1 MEMIVKVG
9 SPDGPQT
16 SYKDGDIV
24 QTFSTNR
31 TLLSNAEGICNVN
44 NFPLN
49 EVTGLRENDSLLM
62 KFLELRNTYKFE
74 RVSSNDIRR
83 TNMITE
89 EEDILNTTPN
99 DKGEYLH
106 VYQFIS
112 RRLKSARHKIFG
124 SSGSE
129 IWYGKIRSSTD
140 LDALWNDIETH
151 TSHLKQDNMSW
162 NFSPIEKRSLLVMN
176 CCGHEH
182 SHVDPNEHSDSV
194 HLGGACSCELFE
206 LSEDFINERAESIQI
221 DGDPISEEE
230 IGIDSGDVP
239 LEQILVAK
247 RKFTVPYWDYDS
259 LLSLDVDD
267 IRNPS
272 KEVDARKELDSR
284 PDGDLL
290 TINKI
295 DAGIITL

>member
-1 MEMIVKVG
+1 MELIVKIG
-9 SPDGPQT
+9 NPDGPQT
-16 SYKDGDIV
+16 SYRDGDVI
-24 QTFSTNR
+24 QTFSTNGI
-31 TLLSNAEGICNVN
+31 LLSNAENICNVN

-49 EVTGLRENDSLLM
+49 PVTGLRDNDSLLM

-74 RVSSNDIRR
+74 RVNSNDIRR

-106 VYQFIS
+106 AYQFIS

-129 IWYGKIRSSTD
+129 IWYGKTRSSTD

-151 TSHLKQDNMSW
+151 TDNLKENHTSW
-162 NFSPIEKRSLLVMN
+162 GFSPVEKRMFLAMN
-176 CCGHEH
+176 CCGHDH
-182 SHVDPNEHSDSV
+182 PHTHSDAVAHS
-194 HLGGACSCELFE
+194 ACISCICGCDLHE
-206 LSEDFINERAESIQI
+206 LSEDFVNERAESIQI
-221 DGDPISEEE
+221 DGDPIPEPET
-230 IGIDSGDVP
+230 GVDSGDP
-239 LEQILVAK
+239 MFEKILVAK

-259 LLSLDVDD
+259 LLSLNVDD
-267 IRNPS
+267 IRNPN

-284 PDGDLL
+284 PTGDLL
-290 TINKI
+290 TVNKI
-295 DAGIITL
+295 DAGIIII

>member
-1 MEMIVKVG
+1 MELIVKVG

-16 SYKDGDIV
+16 SYRDGDIV
-24 QTFSTNR
+24 QTFSLDR
-31 TLLSNAEGICNVN
+31 ILLCHAQEICNVN
-44 NFPLN
+44 NFTMN
-49 EVTGLRENDSLLM
+49 SVTGLRDNNSLLM
-62 KFLELRNTYKFE
+62 KGLELSNVYKFE
-74 RVSSNDIRR
+74 RINSNDIRR
-83 TNMITE
+83 TNISTGE
-89 EEDILNTTPN
+89 QDILNTTPN
-99 DKGEYLH
+99 DEGEYINA
-106 VYQFIS
+106 YQYIS
-112 RRLKSARHKIFG
+112 RRLKNPRHCIFG
-124 SSGSE
+124 SSGNE
-129 IWYGKIRSSTD
+129 IWYGKSKPSID

-194 HLGGACSCELFE
+194 HLGGACSCELYE

-230 IGIDSGDVP
+230 IGVDSGDP
-239 LEQILVAK
+239 TFEQIMVAK

>member
-1 MEMIVKVG
+1 M
-9 SPDGPQT
+9 
-16 SYKDGDIV
+16 
-24 QTFSTNR
+24 
-31 TLLSNAEGICNVN
+31 
-44 NFPLN
+44 
-49 EVTGLRENDSLLM
+49 
-62 KFLELRNTYKFE
+62 
-74 RVSSNDIRR
+74 
-83 TNMITE
+83 
-89 EEDILNTTPN
+89 NTTPN

-106 VYQFIS
+106 AYQFIS
-112 RRLKSARHKIFG
+112 RRLKSARHCIFG

-129 IWYGKIRSSTD
+129 IWYGKTRSSTD

-182 SHVDPNEHSDSV
+182 SHDHSDS
-194 HLGGACSCELFE
+194 LCIGGSCGCELFE

-230 IGIDSGDVP
+230 IGVDSGDP
-239 LEQILVAK
+239 TFEQIMVAK

-259 LLSLDVDD
+259 LLSLNVDD
-267 IRNPS
+267 IRNPNI
-272 KEVDARKELDSR
+272 EVDSRKELDSR

-295 DAGIITL
+295 DVGIITL

>member
-1 MEMIVKVG
+1 MELIVKVG
-9 SPDGPQT
+9 NPDGPQT
-16 SYKDGDIV
+16 SYRDGDII
-24 QTFSTNR
+24 QTFSPNGI
-31 TLLSNAEGICNVN
+31 LLSNAEGICNVN
-44 NFPLN
+44 NFSLN
-49 EVTGLRENDSLLM
+49 PVTGLRDNDSLLM

-74 RVSSNDIRR
+74 RVNSNDIRR
-83 TNMITE
+83 TNMITG

-99 DKGEYLH
+99 DEGEYIH
-106 VYQFIS
+106 AYQFIS
-112 RRLKSARHKIFG
+112 RRLKSARHCIFG

-129 IWYGKIRSSTD
+129 IWYGKTRSSTD

-182 SHVDPNEHSDSV
+182 SHEHSHDHSDS
-194 HLGGACSCELFE
+194 LCISGSCGCELFE

-230 IGIDSGDVP
+230 IGVDSGDP
-239 LEQILVAK
+239 TFEQIVVAK

-267 IRNPS
+267 IRNRH

-284 PDGDLL
+284 PTGDLL
-290 TINKI
+290 TVNKI

>member
-1 MEMIVKVG
+1 MELIVKVG

-16 SYKDGDIV
+16 SYRDGDII
-24 QTFSTNR
+24 QTFSPNGI
-31 TLLSNAEGICNVN
+31 LLSNAEGICNVN
-44 NFPLN
+44 NFSLN
-49 EVTGLRENDSLLM
+49 PVTGLRDNDSLLM

-74 RVSSNDIRR
+74 RVNSNDIRR
-83 TNMITE
+83 TNMITG

-99 DKGEYLH
+99 DEGEYIH
-106 VYQFIS
+106 AYQFIS
-112 RRLKSARHKIFG
+112 RRLKSARHCIFG

-129 IWYGKIRSSTD
+129 IWYGKTRSSTD

-182 SHVDPNEHSDSV
+182 SHEHSHDHSDS
-194 HLGGACSCELFE
+194 LCIGGSCGCELFE

-221 DGDPISEEE
+221 DGDPISEEG
-230 IGIDSGDVP
+230 IGVDSGDP
-239 LEQILVAK
+239 TFEQILVAK

-267 IRNPS
+267 IRNRH

-284 PDGDLL
+284 PTGDLL
-290 TINKI
+290 TVNKI

>member
-1 MEMIVKVG
+1 MELIVKVG

-24 QTFSTNR
+24 QTFSTNGI
-31 TLLSNAEGICNVN
+31 LLSNAEGICNVN

-74 RVSSNDIRR
+74 RVNSNDIRR

-106 VYQFIS
+106 AYQFIS

-176 CCGHEH
+176 CCGHGH
-182 SHVDPNEHSDSV
+182 PHTHSDAIT
-194 HLGGACSCELFE
+194 HAACISCTCGCDLHE
-206 LSEDFINERAESIQI
+206 LSEDFANERSESIHI
-221 DGDPISEEE
+221 DGDPIIEME

-259 LLSLDVDD
+259 LLSLNVDD
-267 IRNPS
+267 IRNRN

-284 PDGDLL
+284 PTGDLL
-290 TINKI
+290 TVNKI